1 MSNQAFARVA
11 RLINAE
17 QFKSVFD
24 KKVSVA
30 DESTI
35 IYGRENGLSYSRIG
49 LSVSRKVGNAV
60 VRNRWKRIL
69 REAFRVGRTQWPIGL
84 DVVVIPKRGVEPVF
98 QTLVKSLPQL
108 ATRLQRKLLKHSS
121 SRQP

>member
-1 MSNQAFARVA
+1 MSNQAFPRVA

-24 KKVSVA
+24 KRVSVA

-84 DVVVIPKRGVEPVF
+84 DVIVIPKRGVEPVF
-98 QTLVKSLPQL
+98 ETLVKSLPQL
-108 ATRLQRKLLKHSS
+108 AARLHRKLSKHSS
-121 SRQP
+121 SRQL